1 MAEAARA
8 RRSQAERRDGTRG
21 LILDATVE
29 CLTELGYARTSTL
42 EVQRRAGVSRGALL
56 HHYPAKAGLMVAG
69 VRHLAVLRGLE
80 LRERAAALPQ
90 GGDRVEQ
97 VMDLLWETS
106 SGDLFYVA
114 MELRTAARTDE
125 ELRVVLAEEEVRL
138 RREVLRLARELFG
151 PELASRPRFDDAL
164 ELSLFLMMGAAMTAV
179 LHQRPAR
186 IDGLV
191 DRWKDCFVSLLG
203 RDDEHGAAA
212 PGPRCS
218 GTRTTGE
225 R

>member
-1 MAEAARA
+1 MAEAAA
-8 RRSQAERRDGTRG
+8 KRRTQAERRDETRG

-42 EVQRRAGVSRGALL
+42 EVQKRAGVSRGALL
-56 HHYPAKAGLMVAG
+56 HHFPSKVELLVAA
-69 VRHLAVLRGLE
+69 VRHLAVLRGTE
-80 LRERAAALPQ
+80 LRERAAALLDS
-90 GGDRVEQ
+90 GDRVEQ

-138 RREVLRLARELFG
+138 RRDILKLARELFG
-151 PELASRPRFDDAL
+151 PKLAKKPGFDSAI
-164 ELSLFLMMGAAMTAV
+164 EVSLFLMMGAAMTAV

-191 DRWKDCFVSLLG
+191 DRWKECFVAL
-203 RDDEHGAAA
+203 AAK
-212 PGPRCS
+212 
-218 GTRTTGE
+218 GE
-225 R
+225 A